1 MNFYR
6 LHIATENK
14 AIYDSVS
21 KILNVLPSSMDEE
34 SFGIWVYG
42 IEDKDEDSCLDFIN
56 IFMDILEPNLMRL
69 ESIGIERSD
78 ISIWRIY
85 EYDQQCGMEISPA
98 DMSRLGNNGIT
109 LCIDCFQK

>member
-6 LHIATENK
+6 FIATENK

-21 KILNVLPSSMDEE
+21 KILNVLPSFMDER
-34 SFGIWVYG
+34 SYGICVYG
-42 IEDKDEDSCLDFIN
+42 IEDRDEDSCLDL
-56 IFMDILEPNLMRL
+56 MKLEN
-69 ESIGIERSD
+69 IGIEGSD

-98 DMSRLGNNGIT
+98 DMSRLGNYGIT